1 MQDIP
6 FTSID
11 TPAVLLDLDKLEAN
25 IREMSRWAA
34 EAGLKL
40 RPHTKV
46 HECPEI
52 AKMQIEAGAIG
63 LSIAT
68 LPVAE
73 NMAEAGIGDIMVVH
87 PFYGQHKLEQFKRL
101 LNRPNLK
108 LSVVVDMI
116 EQAEAISQVAQAVE
130 KEVSVLLKIDTGGG
144 RFGILPGEPAVNVA
158 KRLRQVPANKLVG
171 IYTHEAAMSKKTTA
185 EVDRIAFET
194 ASVMTATARMLKSE
208 GIPVQEIVIG
218 ASPTFRATCRYKK
231 YFPEITEIHPG
242 TMVIGDLSHMYSFS
256 LSEDA
261 VALTVL
267 TTVLSTP
274 ASDRAII
281 DAGFK
286 TLSRETLL
294 ALRWKPDCF
303 RNGMPR
309 YGLVKGRPD
318 LWLGRL
324 SAEVGV
330 ILLTDPKASV
340 SIGDRLEIMPNNAT
354 VVISMHDEIY
364 GVRKGAV
371 ERVIRVGRGLGN

>member
-1 MQDIP
+1 
-6 FTSID
+6 
-11 TPAVLLDLDKLEAN
+11 
-25 IREMSRWAA
+25 
-34 EAGLKL
+34 
-40 RPHTKV
+40 
-46 HECPEI
+46 
-52 AKMQIEAGAIG
+52 
-63 LSIAT
+63 
-68 LPVAE
+68 
-73 NMAEAGIGDIMVVH
+73 
-87 PFYGQHKLEQFKRL
+87 
-101 LNRPNLK
+101 
-108 LSVVVDMI
+108 MI